1 MKDAAER
8 KTASL
13 YDIIMTPEGNNTSEP
28 EPEPVRASTEERPKV
43 VDQES
48 AHGERTFD
56 GRDHVEL
63 RQELQSPVIM

>member
-28 EPEPVRASTEERPKV
+28 EPEPVRASTEERSKV

-48 AHGERTFD
+48 AHGERTFVV
-56 GRDHVEL
+56 RDHVEL